1 MQRQDIVASFRAELL
16 KAISQIE
23 ALKEGNSA
31 LKDLVEQLQ
40 EQVKV
45 GEGLLQK
52 EKKKRRCRFREYIY
66 CSEDLTVCQA
76 KCETLEAILHQ
87 KQAHSETSRSRE
99 VEVDQENQALK
110 EEVNLSSRKVE
121 AVEKENKIL
130 KKQVDEL
137 EDEQKH
143 LQQEVKRKEELVKVG
158 EVLLQKEKKKQR
170 CRFRAYIYCREDLT
184 VCQAKCETLEA
195 SLHQEQA
202 HSETSRSREVEVD
215 QENQALHVEVNL
227 LKTVQR
233 NVEDELKKKD
243 KLLQTTPYLNCPATL
258 TVEEKEVNKS
268 QLKMQAPRLRKE
280 TTLTEGV
287 SSRKVEAVEKE
298 NKTLKKQVDYLKDE
312 QKNLQAEVKRKEE
325 LVKKEIRK
333 RQASTRS
340 YMDCLHKL
348 SDLKTSW
355 RT

>member
-45 GEGLLQK
+45 GEVLLQK
-52 EKKKRRCRFREYIY
+52 EKKKRRRRFR
-66 CSEDLTVCQA
+66 D
-76 KCETLEAILHQ
+76 
-87 KQAHSETSRSRE
+87 
-99 VEVDQENQALK
+99 
-110 EEVNLSSRKVE
+110 
-121 AVEKENKIL
+121 
-130 KKQVDEL
+130 
-137 EDEQKH
+137 
-143 LQQEVKRKEELVKVG
+143 
-158 EVLLQKEKKKQR
+158 
-170 CRFRAYIYCREDLT
+170 YIYCREDLT

-215 QENQALHVEVNL
+215 QENQEQKNLQEEVKRKEELVKVEVLLQKEKKKRRRRFRAYIYCREDLTVCQAKCETLEASLHQEQAHSETSRSREVEIDQENQALQVEVNL

-233 NVEDELKKKD
+233 NLEDELKKKD
-243 KLLQTTPYLNCPATL
+243 KLLQTPPYLNCTATL
-258 TVEEKEVNKS
+258 TVKEKEVNKS

-298 NKTLKKQVDYLKDE
+298 NKTLKKQVDNLKDE
-312 QKNLQAEVKRKEE
+312 QKNLQEEVKRKEE

-348 SDLKTSW
+348 SDLEKELENIE
-355 RT
+355 RIYGQKCQAA